1 MVTQKNVVA
10 MKILSAKQSHEL
22 DRAIMDRENITSLQ
36 LMERAAEGLAAKIM
50 QRFPDTSRSFKI
62 FCGCGNNG
70 GDGLAVGRILHTHG
84 YDVDCYLIESEK
96 YSDDCAHNAKIA
108 KEMGILHTIG
118 EYDSLPD
125 DDDSDIYID
134 ALFGS
139 GLNRKITGVAEK
151 MVYYCTSDY
160 NFVISIDIPSGLA
173 DNSIVD
179 DSIDPDTEYLA
190 EVVVRAD
197 WTLTIESP
205 FLSMLLPE
213 NHAFVGDFD
222 IVPITIDDSETAYI
236 DTDYYYTEFQ
246 DIRQMFRPRKKF
258 SHKGT
263 FGHTLLIT
271 GAKGKAGAA
280 VMCSKACHRAGAGLV
295 TAYVPSDLVDILQVA
310 TPETMVGIDSNAS
323 IISDIPT
330 LCKYSA
336 IGIGPGIGTD
346 SITVAAVKKLLQTA
360 FQPLVMDADALNI
373 LAANPELMSLLPKN
387 TIITPHL
394 KEFERLFGR
403 AEDSIRRIE
412 LLAQKAKEHNIIIVL
427 KGAYTAICDA
437 YGNVYF
443 NSTGNPCMA
452 TAGSGDVLTG
462 VIAALLAQGYPPLDA
477 ARFGVYVHGLAGDI
491 VAERVGLQGVVA
503 SDIIEALPLS
513 FKKIADN

>member
-1 MVTQKNVVA
+1 
-10 MKILSAKQSHEL
+10 MKILSAKQMHEL
-22 DRAIMDRENITSLQ
+22 DRAIMDREGITSLQ
-36 LMERAAEGLAAKIM
+36 LMERAAEGLAARIM
-50 QRFPDTSRSFKI
+50 QRFPDASRNFKI
-62 FCGCGNNG
+62 LCGCGNNG
-70 GDGLAVGRILHTHG
+70 GDGLAIGRILHSHG
-84 YDVDCYLIESEK
+84 YDVECFLLDSDR
-96 YSDDCAHNAKIA
+96 YSDDCRTNAKLV
-108 KEMGILHTIG
+108 ESLGILHTIG
-118 EYDSLPD
+118 EEDRMPVLN
-125 DDDSDIYID
+125 DSDIIID

-139 GLNRKITGVAEK
+139 GLNREISGVAAYMACRCIFEK
-151 MVYYCTSDY
+151 
-160 NFVISIDIPSGLA
+160 NFVIAIDIPSGLA
-173 DNSIVD
+173 DNTIPD
-179 DSIDPDTEYLA
+179 DTIEDEFGDVA

-310 TPETMVGIDSNAS
+310 TPETMVGIDSNGS

-462 VIAALLAQGYPPLDA
+462 VIVALLAQGYPPLDA

-491 VAERVGLQGVVA
+491 VAERVGLQGVIA
-503 SDIIEALPLS
+503 SDIIEALPFA

>member
-10 MKILSAKQSHEL
+10 MKILSAKQAHEL

-50 QRFPDTSRSFKI
+50 QRFPDTSKSFKI

-70 GDGLAVGRILHTHG
+70 GDGLAVGRILHSHG

-125 DDDSDIYID
+125 DDSDIYID

-139 GLNRKITGVAEK
+139 GLNRKITGVAK
-151 MVYYCTSDY
+151 KIIYYCTSDY

-491 VAERVGLQGVVA
+491 VAERVGLQGVIA
-503 SDIIEALPLS
+503 SDIIEALPFA

>member
-1 MVTQKNVVA
+1 

-70 GDGLAVGRILHTHG
+70 GDGLAVGRILHSRG

-108 KEMGILHTIG
+108 KEMGILHTVG
-118 EYDSLPD
+118 ESESLPD
-125 DDDSDIYID
+125 FNDSDIFID

-173 DNSIVD
+173 DNSIPD
-179 DSIDPDTEYLA
+179 DTIDDDEMV

-205 FLSMLLPE
+205 FLSMLMPE
-213 NHAFVGDFD
+213 NHVFVGDFD
-222 IVPITIDDSETAYI
+222 IVPITTDDSEKAYI

-336 IGIGPGIGTD
+336 IGVGPGIGTD
-346 SITVAAVKKLLQTA
+346 AQTVAAVKKLLQTA
-360 FQPLVMDADALNI
+360 SQPLVMDADALNI

-387 TIITPHL
+387 TILTPHL
-394 KEFERLFGR
+394 KEFERMFGR
-403 AEDSIRRIE
+403 TEDSMRRIE

-427 KGAYTAICDA
+427 KGAHTAVCDA
-437 YGNVYF
+437 YGNIYF
-443 NSTGNPCMA
+443 NSTGNPGMA

-462 VIAALLAQGYPPLDA
+462 VIAALLAQGYPPLEA
-477 ARFGVYVHGLAGDI
+477 ARFGVYLHGMAGDY
-491 VAERVGLQGVVA
+491 VAEQVGMQGVIA
-503 SDIIEALPLS
+503 SDIIEALPLML
-513 FKKIADN
+513 KKIADN

>member
-1 MVTQKNVVA
+1 
-10 MKILSAKQSHEL
+10 MKILSAKQMHEL
-22 DRAIMDRENITSLQ
+22 DRAIMDREGITSLQ
-36 LMERAAEGLAAKIM
+36 LMERAAEGLAARIM
-50 QRFPDTSRSFKI
+50 QRFPDASRSFKI
-62 FCGCGNNG
+62 LCGCGNNG
-70 GDGLAVGRILHTHG
+70 GDGLAIGRILHSHG
-84 YDVDCYLIESEK
+84 YDVECFLLESDR
-96 YSDDCAHNAKIA
+96 YSDDCRTNAKLV
-108 KEMGILHTIG
+108 ESLGILHTIG
-118 EYDSLPD
+118 EEDRMPVLN
-125 DDDSDIYID
+125 DSDILID

-139 GLNRKITGVAEK
+139 GLNRKISGVAAYMACRCIFEK
-151 MVYYCTSDY
+151 
-160 NFVISIDIPSGLA
+160 NFVIAIDIPSGLA
-173 DNSIVD
+173 DNTIPD
-179 DSIDPDTEYLA
+179 DTIEDEFGDVA

-491 VAERVGLQGVVA
+491 VAERVGLQGVIA

>member
-1 MVTQKNVVA
+1 
-10 MKILSAKQSHEL
+10 MKILSAKQAHEL

-179 DSIDPDTEYLA
+179 DSIDDDEMV

-205 FLSMLLPE
+205 FLSMLMPE
-213 NHAFVGDFD
+213 NHAFVGNFD
-222 IVPITIDDSETAYI
+222 IVPITIDDSEKAYI

-310 TPETMVGIDSNAS
+310 TPETMVGIDSNGS

-503 SDIIEALPLS
+503 SDIIEALPFA